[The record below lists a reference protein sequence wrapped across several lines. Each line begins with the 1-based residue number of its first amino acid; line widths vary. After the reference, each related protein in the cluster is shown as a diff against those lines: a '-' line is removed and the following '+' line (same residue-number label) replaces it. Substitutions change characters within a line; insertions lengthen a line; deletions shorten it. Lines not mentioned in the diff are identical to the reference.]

1 MIGAAWKGTGLLS
14 YNFSLSTEQAKSLQQ
29 NIFAKFDEGLA
40 KQFGIQC
47 FEKNCA

>member
-1 MIGAAWKGTGLLS
+1 MIGAAWKCTGLLS
-14 YNFSLSTEQAKSLQQ
+14 YNFSLSTEQAKPVQQ

-40 KQFGIQC
+40 KQFRIQC